1 MRRIITAA
9 AILLASMV
17 GQVFAANVPEPLQP
31 WQDWVLRGQEFRRC
45 PFVSTLGSA
54 NESAYRCAWP
64 GALVLDLGASGGEF
78 RQRWQV
84 HADAWVVL
92 PGSTEYWPRDLKLDG
107 KAAAVVQREGR
118 PQLYLA
124 AGTHEITGRFA
135 WTDRPEALPI
145 ARQTALLQLTLDG
158 RAVPQPERTN
168 GDVWLGQRRSAV
180 ERDRL
185 EVAVYR
191 LLRDDIPA
199 RISTRLQLFV
209 SGAGREVLLGPVL
222 PAGFV
227 PMALE
232 GDLPARL
239 EPDGRL
245 RVQLRPG
252 SFELTLEARGAAVAG
267 NITRPAAAEP
277 WPADEVWS
285 FESVDNLRVAAVEG
299 AESIDP
305 AQASVPDEW
314 HEYPAFRLNAGGAL
328 NVVERSRALVN
339 PDDNQLQLARNL
351 WLDFDHHGFTFT
363 DQITGQLN
371 RDWRLDLAKPYSLES
386 ARVNGDNL
394 LVTDSAE
401 GASGVELRDRQLELA
416 TIGRVE
422 DPRASLPATG
432 WSTRFDN
439 VQGWLHLP
447 PGHRLLG
454 ALGADSATG
463 SWMSRWGLWDLFG
476 VLVVVVLT
484 HWVAGWFAASVAAVA
499 LLLVY
504 QELPAMVWLWANLLA
519 AIALVRG
526 VPEGKLRRHALRY
539 RIASFLVLA
548 LALLPLLLG
557 QLRLAIYPQLA
568 TSDGRGMPMNI
579 AAHPVLLDEAARDEM
594 AAMAPPPE
602 VKLDMP
608 APVTQPESQQLE
620 EVQVTGSRI
629 QSVTN
634 RYADGTLLQA
644 GSGVPN
650 WQYNSYMFSWSGPVE
665 PSQQLRF
672 IFIGPV
678 LLGLWRILGIL
689 ASLLFALLLLRNA
702 FGFPLQLPGV
712 PAAWLR
718 SRATMALLL
727 TGLLFALP
735 APRADAQAMP
745 TPEMLNELK
754 TRLTQPA
761 ACGNSCAEIIAAE
774 VRAEGGRLEVTLSV
788 SALANLAVAMP
799 HAGDRWQL
807 DSVQVD
813 GRAAPFALREADD
826 SAWLPLSP
834 GAHRVQLAGRL
845 ANAETVQ
852 LNFPQTPRAIT
863 VSASGWD
870 ASGVSNGRLL
880 AGSVELIRRRAAG
893 SAAAQL
899 APSEFAPFVQV
910 RREFQ
915 LDLDWYVA
923 TSVERLAPRAAPLQ
937 VEVPLVPGESVLS
950 DDVEVQ
956 GGNRVLVGLAR
967 GESSREWRSRL
978 ARSETLAITLPADAA
993 RTEQWVFLASPEW
1006 HLEFA
1011 GLPASLPEEQGA
1023 RWAWHFI
1030 PRAGETLNVTI
1041 TRPAATP
1048 GRTLALD
1055 SVAHEST
1062 FGKRAVNG
1070 KLTLH
1075 YRSTQGGRHTLKLP
1089 EALRV
1094 TQVTVDG
1101 DSIPVRPDKG
1111 ELPLSLLVGEHTV
1124 EIQWTAPRGAGLL
1137 TKPDRIEIGA
1147 PASNLTTTIRLPED
1161 RWALF
1166 THGQGVGTVVLYWG
1180 EVAAFTLL
1188 AWLLALR
1195 RGSPLPFRD
1204 WLLLGLGLSTLSWTV
1219 FVIVALWLLVMR
1231 WRMDWQHADTRR
1243 WPFNL
1248 VQLSLAAI
1256 TVIAVTSLVFS
1267 GVRYGLLAR
1276 PDMALA
1282 GPMDYPYGF
1291 QWFLDRTESSL
1302 PQPSVLSVP
1311 MWVYRLLMFAWAAW
1325 AAMALRRWVVASWH
1339 AWTAGG
1345 FWRAKPPKVA
1355 VSAGPSTAA

>member
-1 MRRIITAA
+1 MRRAITAA

-17 GQVFAANVPEPLQP
+17 GQAFAANVPEPLKP
-31 WQDWVLRGQEFRRC
+31 WQDWVLQGQEFRRC
-45 PFVSTLGSA
+45 PYVSTRGA
-54 NESAYRCAWP
+54 ADESAYRCAWP
-64 GALVLDLGASGGEF
+64 GALVLDVGATGGQF

-84 HADAWVVL
+84 YADAWVVL
-92 PGSTEYWPRDLKLDG
+92 PGSTEHWPRDLKLDG
-107 KAAAVVQREGR
+107 NAAAVVQREGR
-118 PQLYLA
+118 PQLRLA
-124 AGTHEITGRFA
+124 AGTHEVTGRFV
-135 WTDRPEALPI
+135 WTDRPEALPVS
-145 ARQTALLQLTLDG
+145 RQTALLQLTLDG
-158 RAVPQPERTN
+158 KAVPQPERPN

-185 EVAVYR
+185 EVTVYR

-199 RISTRLQLFV
+199 QLSTRLQLYV

-232 GDLPARL
+232 GDLPARF

-252 SFELTLEARGAAVAG
+252 AFELTLVARGAAVAG
-267 NITRPAAAEP
+267 NIARPAAAEP

-285 FESVDNLRVAAVEG
+285 FESVDDLRVAAVEG

-305 AQASVPDEW
+305 SQANVPGGWRE
-314 HEYPAFRLNAGGAL
+314 HPAFRLAGGGAL

-339 PDDNQLQLARNL
+339 PDDNQLRLQRNL
-351 WLDFDHHGFTFT
+351 WLDFDHRGFTVT
-363 DQITGQLN
+363 DEVTGSLN

-386 ARVNGDNL
+386 ARVQGDNL
-394 LVTDSAE
+394 LVTDGAD
-401 GASGVELRDRQLELA
+401 GASGVELRDRQLALS
-416 TIGRVE
+416 TIGRIE
-422 DPRASLPATG
+422 GPRASLPATG
-432 WSTRFDN
+432 WSTRFDS

-454 ALGADSATG
+454 VLGADSAPG
-463 SWMSRWGLWDLFG
+463 SWMSRWGLWNLFG

-484 HWVAGWFAASVAAVA
+484 YWVAGWFAAVVAATA

-504 QELPAMVWLWANLLA
+504 QELPEMIWLWANLLA
-519 AIALVRG
+519 AIALVRA
-526 VPEGKLRRHALRY
+526 VPEGRLRRHALRY
-539 RIASFLVLA
+539 RMASFLVLA

-568 TSDGRGMPMNI
+568 TNDGGGFAYPMNLQADMLAADAAAPAI
-579 AAHPVLLDEAARDEM
+579 AQAP
-594 AAMAPPPE
+594 APPA

-608 APVTQPESQQLE
+608 APREDGRMLE
-620 EVQVTGSRI
+620 EIQVTGSRI

-644 GSGVPN
+644 GPGVPN
-650 WQYNSYMFSWSGPVE
+650 WQYNTYSFSWSGPVE
-665 PSQQLRF
+665 PSQKLRF
-672 IFIGPV
+672 IFLGP
-678 LLGLWRILGIL
+678 LMLGLWRILGIC

-702 FGFPLQLPGV
+702 FDFPLKLPGV
-712 PAAWLR
+712 PAAWLH
-718 SRATMALLL
+718 SRATAALLL
-727 TGLLFALP
+727 AGLLSALP
-735 APRADAQAMP
+735 APRVDAQALP

-754 TRLTQPA
+754 ARLTQPP
-761 ACGNSCAEIIAAE
+761 ACGNSCVEIIAAD
-774 VRAEGGRLEVTLSV
+774 VRADGGRLEVTLSV
-788 SALANLAVAMP
+788 SALANLAVSLP

-807 DSVQVD
+807 DSVAVD
-813 GRAAPFALREADD
+813 GRTAPFALREADG

-852 LNFPQTPRAIT
+852 LNFPQPPRAIT
-863 VSASGWD
+863 VSANGWD

-880 AGSVELIRRRAAG
+880 AGSVELIRRRVAG

-910 RREFQ
+910 TREFQ
-915 LDLDWYVA
+915 LDLDWNVQ
-923 TSVERLAPRAAPLQ
+923 TSVQRRAPRAAPLQ

-950 DDVEVQ
+950 DDVEVLD
-956 GGNRVLVGLAR
+956 GNRVLVGLAR
-967 GESSREWRSRL
+967 GEAVRSWRSRL
-978 ARSETLAITLPADAA
+978 ARTETLALTLPADAT
-993 RTEQWVFLASPEW
+993 RSERWVFLVSPEW
-1006 HLEFA
+1006 HLDFS
-1011 GLPASLPEEQGA
+1011 GLPGSLPDAGGN
-1023 RWAWHFI
+1023 RWSWHFV
-1030 PRAGETLNVTI
+1030 PRAGETLNVAI

-1089 EALRV
+1089 ESLRV

-1101 DSIPVRPDKG
+1101 DSVPVRPDKG

-1124 EIQWTAPRGAGLL
+1124 EIQWTAPRGARLL
-1137 TKPDRIEIGA
+1137 TKPDRIELGA
-1147 PASNLTTTIRLPED
+1147 PASNLTTTITLPED
-1161 RWALF
+1161 RWPLF
-1166 THGQGVGTVVLYWG
+1166 TQGRGVGTVVLYWG

-1219 FVIVALWLLVMR
+1219 FVIVATWLLVMR
-1231 WRMDWQHADTRR
+1231 WRVDWQHEATKR

-1248 VQLSLAAI
+1248 VQLALAAI

-1282 GPMDYPYGF
+1282 GPIAYPYGF
-1291 QWFLDRTESSL
+1291 QWFLDRTDSLL
-1302 PQPSVLSVP
+1302 PQPAVLSVP
-1311 MWVYRLLMFAWAAW
+1311 MWIYRLLMFAWAAW

-1345 FWRAKPPKVA
+1345 FWRAKAPKVVA
-1355 VSAGPSTAA
+1355 SAGPSTAA

>member
-17 GQVFAANVPEPLQP
+17 GQAFAANVPEPLKP
-31 WQDWVLRGQEFRRC
+31 WQEWVLQGQEFRRC
-45 PFVSTLGSA
+45 PFVSTRGSINA
-54 NESAYRCAWP
+54 EAYRCAWP
-64 GALVLDLGASGGEF
+64 GALVLDLGATGGEF

-84 HADAWVVL
+84 YADAWVTL

-107 KAAAVVQREGR
+107 NAAPVVQREGR

-135 WTDRPEALPI
+135 WTDRPEALPV

-158 RAVPQPERTN
+158 KAVPQPERAN

-185 EVAVYR
+185 DVAVYR

-199 RISTRLQLFV
+199 RIFTRLQLFV

-252 SFELTLEARGAAVAG
+252 SFALTLEARGAAVAG

-277 WPADEVWS
+277 WPTDEVWS
-285 FESVDNLRVAAVEG
+285 FRSVDNLRVAAVEG

-305 AQASVPDEW
+305 SQASVPGEW

-339 PDDNQLQLARNL
+339 PDDNQLQLERHL
-351 WLDFDHHGFTFT
+351 WLDFDHRGFTLT
-363 DQITGQLN
+363 DEVSGKLN

-386 ARVNGDNL
+386 ARVRGDNL
-394 LVTDSAE
+394 LVTDGANA
-401 GASGVELRDRQLELA
+401 ASGVELRDRDLQLS
-416 TIGRVE
+416 TIGRI
-422 DPRASLPATG
+422 DGPRASLPATG
-432 WSTRFDN
+432 WSTRFDS
-439 VQGWLHLP
+439 VRGWLHLP

-454 ALGADSATG
+454 VLGADSAPG
-463 SWMSRWGLWDLFG
+463 SWMSSWGLWNLFG

-484 HWVAGWFAASVAAVA
+484 HWVAGWFAAAVAAIA

-504 QELPAMVWLWANLLA
+504 QEMPEMIWLWANLLA
-519 AIALVRG
+519 AIALVRA
-526 VPEGKLRRHALRY
+526 VPEGKLRRHAQRY

-568 TSDGRGMPMNI
+568 TNDGYGIVRNI
-579 AAHPVLLDEAARDEM
+579 ATQALSLERKDALA
-594 AAMAPPPE
+594 APPA
-602 VKLDMP
+602 VMLDMP
-608 APVTQPESQQLE
+608 APALPAIEADVSLA

-644 GSGVPN
+644 GPGVPN
-650 WQYNSYMFSWSGPVE
+650 WQYNTYFFSWSGPVE

-672 IFIGPV
+672 IFVGPV
-678 LLGLWRILGIL
+678 LLGVWRILGIV

-702 FGFPLQLPGV
+702 FDFPLKLPGV
-712 PAAWLR
+712 PASWLR
-718 SRATMALLL
+718 SRVTAALLL
-727 TGLLFALP
+727 AGLLCALP
-735 APRADAQAMP
+735 APRAAAQALP

-761 ACGNSCAEIIAAE
+761 TCGNSCVEIIAAE
-774 VRAEGGRLEVTLSV
+774 VRADGARLEVSLSV
-788 SALANLAVAMP
+788 SALANLAVALP

-852 LNFPQTPRAIT
+852 LNFPQAPRAIT

-880 AGSVELIRRRAAG
+880 AGSVELIRRRVAG

-915 LDLDWYVA
+915 LDLDWYVD

-950 DDVEVQ
+950 DDVEVLD
-956 GGNRVLVGLAR
+956 GNRVLVGLAR
-967 GESSREWRSRL
+967 GEGTRNWRSRL
-978 ARSETLAITLPADAA
+978 ARSETLAVTLPADAA
-993 RTEQWVFLASPEW
+993 RIEQWVFLASPEW
-1006 HLEFA
+1006 HLEFS
-1011 GLPASLPEEQGA
+1011 GLPASLPEEEGV

-1055 SVAHEST
+1055 SVWHEST

-1089 EALRV
+1089 ESLRV

-1101 DSIPVRPDKG
+1101 NSVPVRPDKG

-1147 PASNLTTTIRLPED
+1147 PASNLTTNISLPED
-1161 RWALF
+1161 RWPLF

-1180 EVAAFTLL
+1180 EVAAFALL

-1219 FVIVALWLLVMR
+1219 FVIVAIWLLVMR
-1231 WRMDWQHADTRR
+1231 WRTDWQHAATKR
-1243 WPFNL
+1243 WSFNL
-1248 VQLSLAAI
+1248 VQLALAAI

-1267 GVRYGLLAR
+1267 GVRYGLLAQ

-1282 GPMDYPYGF
+1282 GPFAYPNGF
-1291 QWFLDRTESSL
+1291 QWFLDRTDSLL
-1302 PQPSVLSVP
+1302 PQPAVLSVP
-1311 MWVYRLLMFAWAAW
+1311 MWVYRVLMFAWAAW

-1339 AWTAGG
+1339 AWIAGG
-1345 FWRAKPPKVA
+1345 FWRAKPPKVEA
-1355 VSAGPSTAA
+1355 KADPSAAA